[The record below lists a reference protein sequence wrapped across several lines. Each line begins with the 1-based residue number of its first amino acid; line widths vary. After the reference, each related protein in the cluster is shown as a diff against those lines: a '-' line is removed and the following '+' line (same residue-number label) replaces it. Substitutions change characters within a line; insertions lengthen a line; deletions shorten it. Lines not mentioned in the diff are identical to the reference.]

1 MRPSQQGPSV
11 CLCVRACV
19 CCVEGVT
26 GGAFAVPPRLNASNS
41 RFEGDQIGA
50 NSPSV
55 LTCREPPLPRVHDGP
70 EGKVR
75 E

>member
-26 GGAFAVPPRLNASNS
+26 GGAFAVLHASFSNASNS
-41 RFEGDQIGA
+41 DSRATKLGQIRPRFSRAE
-50 NSPSV
+50 SRPF
-55 LTCREPPLPRVHDGP
+55 P
-70 EGKVR
+70 ECMTGLRGK
-75 E
+75 